1 MKLLKTILLIL
12 TAIVFFTSFS
22 NAQNL
27 QKQPDKIIGIYV
39 HQHWPYNHP
48 YAARTWTL
56 SDWRGYA
63 DGMKKLGYNTFLIWP
78 MLETMP
84 NPLTPSDK
92 ASLDK
97 IRKVI
102 DMLHNEFGM
111 RVHIIIC
118 PNVAADDAEA
128 RKAVFEKRHFFYSDL
143 RVNPGDPKAVS
154 AMMKWREKLLSPL
167 AKADGIV
174 IIDSDPGGYPG
185 STNEEFINLLAEHRK
200 LLNKFRPGIELYYWM
215 HAGWPAYCRFYETG
229 ELKWGS
235 PAEFKDA
242 ITRLNKIN
250 PEPWGLANGLQYAGD
265 LGLESR
271 VVSYNY
277 GAIEGE
283 PSFPF
288 TNFGGEG
295 AYNSGKSFA
304 PRGVIG
310 NAQTH
315 CIQLPN
321 TFAFSRGAKG
331 LPLTENDYT
340 QFANDLIPGKGRLI
354 VDAWKTLSGN
364 DSETMRK
371 IADYLEP
378 LSKSNLQTGRLKG
391 LLFGS
396 PKRFITD
403 LIMQLRMK
411 AAFNDFITDYRN
423 DGDIRK
429 SYREFVN
436 AAEIWQR
443 QHGYECAWYWPG
455 LHEALRNLNT
465 PAINK
470 ALDVK
475 NDGKTPFDRVHIDL
489 KNMETFTSRL
499 IKAMKESLPEI
510 ESREYKKAVTS
521 LVTKDGETHSLRN
534 ANWQGDS
541 FTTGGLDTGL
551 SGDSRALCASANNS
565 DGFSQ
570 TASIQVILSNDYSQT
585 AEVDVIIG
593 YRRNPLQAVDAKVL
607 WDGKTILDCRPKLDI
622 EKMDTASLVLPGN
635 LFKTGKHT
643 LEIQAKDQSDTSPG
657 YFEVDAIQINKR

>member
-1 MKLLKTILLIL
+1 MKLLKTIILLLAI
-12 TAIVFFTSFS
+12 IVFSTSFV
-22 NAQNL
+22 NAQNI
-27 QKQPDKIIGIYV
+27 QKQPDKIVGIYV

-84 NPLTPSDK
+84 NPLTSSDK
-92 ASLDK
+92 ASIDK

-102 DMLHNEFGM
+102 DMLHNEFQM

-118 PNVAADDAEA
+118 PNVIADDAEA
-128 RKAVFEKRHFFYSDL
+128 GKATFEKRHFFYTDL
-143 RVNPGDPKAVS
+143 RVNPGDPQAVS
-154 AMMKWREKLLSPL
+154 AMMKWRERLISPL
-167 AKADGIV
+167 SKADGFV

-185 STNEEFINLLAEHRK
+185 SNNEEFVNLLAEHRK
-200 LLNKFRPGIELYYWM
+200 IFDKLRPGIELFYWM

-229 ELKWGS
+229 DLKWG
-235 PAEFKDA
+235 PPEEFRDA
-242 ITRLNKIN
+242 ISKLNRIN
-250 PEPWGLANGLQYAGD
+250 PEPWGMANGLRYAQD

-271 VVSYNY
+271 VVGYNY

-288 TNFGGEG
+288 TNFGGSA
-295 AYNSGKSFA
+295 AYDSGKDSA

-315 CIQLPN
+315 CVQLPN
-321 TFAFSRGAKG
+321 TFAFSRGAKE
-331 LPLTENDYT
+331 LPLTESDYV

-354 VDAWKTLSGN
+354 VDAWKAMSGDN
-364 DSETMRK
+364 TSTMRK
-371 IADYLEP
+371 SANDLEP
-378 LSKSNLQTGRLKG
+378 LTKVKLQTGNLRG

-411 AAFNDFITDYRN
+411 AASNDFVTESRN
-423 DGDIRK
+423 DNDIRK
-429 SYREFVN
+429 SYKEFVK
-436 AAEIWQR
+436 AAETWQK

-455 LHEALRNLNT
+455 LHEALRSLNS
-465 PAINK
+465 PVLNSAF
-470 ALDVK
+470 DMK

-489 KNMETFTSRL
+489 QNMETLTSRL
-499 IKAMKESLPEI
+499 IKAMKEAIPSI
-510 ESREYKKAVTS
+510 ESREYKKAVSS

-541 FTTGGLDTGL
+541 LTSGGLDTGL
-551 SGDSRALCASANNS
+551 SGDRSALCASADNS
-565 DGFSQ
+565 EGFTQS
-570 TASIQVILSNDYSQT
+570 ASMPLNLANDYSGEET
-585 AEVDVIIG
+585 VKLTIG
-593 YRRNPLQAVDAKVL
+593 YRRNTLQTSRGTVL
-607 WDGKTILDCRPKLDI
+607 WDGKPVLVCTPRLNEEKLD
-622 EKMDTASLVLPGN
+622 TVSVTLPGK
-635 LFKTGKHT
+635 LFKSGKHI
-643 LEIQAKDQSDTSPG
+643 LEIQAMNEISTSPDF
-657 YFEVDAIQINKR
+657 FEIDAIQISSE